1 MRWTSQWPSTV
12 SGQSVGISAQ
22 TFCEEPIATSHVIAA
37 AAAAAAQQAQQQRT
51 ANLSGQPMT
60 TGGCGANMVDGSLM
74 SIDHQLHHQIQ
85 KQLCIDQFELLSQL
99 QVISQSIFNFIP
111 QTIKYVTNFLPLF
124 RISSNN
130 MSCL

>member
-1 MRWTSQWPSTV
+1 MCNEQEVAANCPDFSDYANLIGINTSCKMRWTGQWPTTV

-22 TFCEEPIATSHVIAA
+22 TFCEEPITTSHVIVS

-51 ANLSGQPMT
+51 GNVSGQPMT
-60 TGGCGANMVDGSLM
+60 TGGCAMDGSLM

-99 QVISQSIFNFIP
+99 QVINTF
-111 QTIKYVTNFLPLF
+111 V
-124 RISSNN
+124 
-130 MSCL
+130 